1 MGQITC
7 YSPPELLSDELIDQD
22 SDVWALGAI
31 LYELVTMVKAYSAT
45 TPFELGRKIQGGEYD
60 QQLLETNNCPK
71 EIIALI
77 KGMMMIERKN
87 RYTLQQVK
95 SNIYNIYIYIIIIYL
110 ERLVE
115 LRMGKMMKEFMM
127 KKEPIKKK
135 VAAMYEESKE
145 VLSKES
151 DKSILED
158 SNPDEMQIVW
168 VDPQVNTKN
177 NKKYQ
182 EEIQKCSNIKL
193 VCYEKSEEVINL
205 MNNPEMERDII
216 LISGGEIYGEIKE
229 LAEENKRVKI
239 ITIFDPK
246 TKPFKAFEK
255 HPKVNAVTDQLP
267 QVKIILKNLK
277 SYFSLQIVWFDP
289 QVNYGD
295 NIYFQKSLQKSS
307 EKPIICIDNPEAVNV
322 LVNNRI
328 TSPNIVLISSGK
340 HYNKI
345 QEAVENSSKVRMVI
359 LFCNNTK
366 RHMHYKTENI
376 KVWNVVDSIPN
387 VIESIREGWI
397 KYIKH
402 QRFGEIFTERTFYT
416 MEDYEFLMK
425 NISLITSSHEGINI
439 FYPLGFSAIY
449 KKRIP
454 TLRKE
459 LNRLLT
465 DLVPIIMKKDRY
477 EGKNMRDRIN
487 ELLSQPLTPET
498 ILSAYTKE
506 GLYRT
511 FNEYLRSGEG
521 EKVSQFREF
530 ALFLR
535 GSMSELGLPIIKS
548 NIKVFRGMK
557 LPLHYAHFWT
567 QNKGKLILLPGYAS
581 TIKKKSIAKSF
592 IKMQNVEEGERNVF
606 LEITLVDNQD
616 IFLEQMEK
624 FTKEKELY
632 QGLYH
637 GVDITNYSEFKNEE
651 EIMLPPLYPLIIKD
665 IEQSKET
672 DKLLTVRCIA
682 PLVLSFGQ
690 SRGKLCIETGGV
702 LGEGELQEAI
712 VKKMIKLLKLGMLTT
727 IDLCNLYIY
736 IYLSIIFI

>member
-1 MGQITC
+1 MG
-7 YSPPELLSDELIDQD
+7 
-22 SDVWALGAI
+22 
-31 LYELVTMVKAYSAT
+31 M
-45 TPFELGRKIQGGEYD
+45 
-60 QQLLETNNCPK
+60 
-71 EIIALI
+71 
-77 KGMMMIERKN
+77 
-87 RYTLQQVK
+87 
-95 SNIYNIYIYIIIIYL
+95 
-110 ERLVE
+110 
-115 LRMGKMMKEFMM
+115 MMKEFMI

-158 SNPDEMQIVW
+158 SNPDKMQIVW
-168 VDPQVNTKN
+168 VDPQVNMKN
-177 NKKYQ
+177 NKKNQ

-216 LISGGEIYGEIKE
+216 LISGGEIYGQIKE
-229 LAEENKRVKI
+229 LVEENERVKI

-267 QVKIILKNLK
+267 QIKIILKNLE

-307 EKPIICIDNPEAVNV
+307 EKPIICIDNPEEVNV

-328 TSPNIVLISSGK
+328 TNPNIILISSGK

-345 QEAVENSSKVRMVI
+345 QEAVENSSKVRMVV

-397 KYIKH
+397 KYIQH

-477 EGKNMRDRIN
+477 EGKNMRNRIN
-487 ELLSQPLTPET
+487 ELLSQPLTPAA
-498 ILSAYTKE
+498 ILDAYTKE
-506 GLYRT
+506 GLSRT

-521 EKVSQFREF
+521 EKVSMFREF

-557 LPLHYAHFWT
+557 LPLHFAHLWT

-712 VKKMIKLLKLGMLTT
+712 VKKMIKLLKLGMITT
-727 IDLCNLYIY
+727 IDLCNLYILYIFMYY
-736 IYLSIIFI
+736 IYLYIFSI